1 LDDAADRLLEVTS
14 KIHSLET
21 AIQTKLRQLLE
32 LRSALG
38 KEAVFKTRIQAIERA
53 IDIINVQLRQSQ
65 QRLEDMDI
73 RAPIAGIIDEVY
85 VSAGVYMEDGDRA
98 FLMHDPN
105 ALWLEARIDES
116 DIHQVAVGQPVNI
129 EFDAYPFEYF
139 SGKVRAIGNA
149 TLGSMANGTSNV
161 DLRLAQRIRVLIDLP
176 KIDKPTW
183 PGMQASI
190 NIAVR

>member
-1 LDDAADRLLEVTS
+1 M
-14 KIHSLET
+14 HSLET

-32 LRSALG
+32 LQSALE

-85 VSAGVYMEDGDRA
+85 VSAGVYVEDGDRA

-105 ALWLEARIDES
+105 AL
-116 DIHQVAVGQPVNI
+116 
-129 EFDAYPFEYF
+129 
-139 SGKVRAIGNA
+139 
-149 TLGSMANGTSNV
+149 
-161 DLRLAQRIRVLIDLP
+161 
-176 KIDKPTW
+176 
-183 PGMQASI
+183 
-190 NIAVR
+190 